1 MDRDRYLA
9 LLEQDGLLLR
19 TAAARDLDADVPPC
33 PGWTV
38 RDAVEHTAEVYEHK
52 ILAATGGGRAPTA
65 WQMTTPD
72 GMGPVEWYDD
82 ALHRLLDAL
91 RTTDPAAP
99 SWTFWPADQ
108 TAGFWLR
115 RMAQETAMHRAD
127 VESAF
132 GAITPIDAELAVDGV
147 DEVLVQVLTGVWNDE
162 PMPDLTGTL
171 VVATGDRSWH
181 VVMKP
186 DTVDVTEGGG
196 DADATVSG
204 EPSELLLWLW
214 GRAPDSAVTTSGDPD
229 AVRRLRER
237 LARTTQ

>member
-9 LLEQDGLLLR
+9 LLEQDGRLLG
-19 TAAARDLDADVPPC
+19 TTAARDLDAAVPPC

-38 RDAVEHTAEVYEHK
+38 RDAVVHTAEVYEHK
-52 ILAATGGGRAPTA
+52 ILVATGRGERPTA
-65 WQMTTPD
+65 WRQEPPD

-82 ALHRLLDAL
+82 ALRRVIDVL
-91 RTTDPAAP
+91 RTTDPNAP
-99 SWTFWPADQ
+99 SLTWWPADQ
-108 TAGFWLR
+108 TAGFWTR
-115 RMAQETAMHRAD
+115 RMAQETAVHRAD

-132 GAITPIDAELAVDGV
+132 GLITPVDAELAVDGV
-147 DEVLVQVLTGVWNDE
+147 DEVLVQMLPGAWNDE

-171 VVATGDRSWH
+171 VVSTGGRSWH

-186 DTVDVTEGGG
+186 DTVDVAEGEG
-196 DADATVSG
+196 DADATVTG
-204 EPSELLLWLW
+204 EPSDVLLWLW
-214 GRAPDSAVTTSGDPD
+214 GRAPDSAVKTTGDQD